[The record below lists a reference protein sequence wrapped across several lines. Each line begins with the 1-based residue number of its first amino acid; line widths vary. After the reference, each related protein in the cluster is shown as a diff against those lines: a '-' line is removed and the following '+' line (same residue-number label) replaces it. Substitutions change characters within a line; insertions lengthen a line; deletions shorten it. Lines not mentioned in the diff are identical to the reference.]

1 MRLFGLFFRYSPRL
15 LFLAIVAGALAGG
28 LSAALM
34 ALIHVRLNQGGALP
48 AWSSLASFAG
58 LVALVLSAGYAA
70 RASMLGLATRLA
82 QDLRLSLCRQIL
94 ALPLRRLEE
103 MGSNRVL
110 AALTEDIA
118 SLGVALLKL
127 PELCVS
133 IAVLAGCLVYLAYLS
148 PSLVF
153 AFLLFVVM
161 GILTTRVPEE
171 RAKRILG
178 RAREDADEMVRL
190 FEAMNQGIKPLK
202 LHAQRRRA
210 FIEELLSATVRSLRQ
225 RTFDGQHIYAL
236 TQSWGQVLYFVF
248 IGIILYGFSALE
260 SPELPVLIGYT
271 LTVLYMRPP
280 IIALLD
286 MMPDLARA
294 SVSLQKIER
303 LGLSLGLLT
312 GSRIEAV
319 SAAHCDALTPVPPL
333 RHSIELAGIRHS
345 YYRER
350 EESHFVLGPI
360 DLTIHAGEVLFL
372 VGGNGSGKTTL
383 AKLITGLYAPEEGE
397 IILDGAPVLGEE
409 GWEAYRQHFAAVF
422 SDFYVFE
429 ALLGFDLPAG
439 DLDAEA
445 RRLLAHLQLD
455 HKVSVD
461 GGLLSTTRLSQG
473 QRKRLA
479 LLTAYLEDRPV
490 YVFDE
495 WAADQDPL
503 FKRVF
508 YTELLPELK
517 RAGKTV
523 IVISHDDR
531 YYDIADRIVKLEDG
545 RICSSDL
552 PWEESYV
559 PVLARERQRG
569 LSAV

>member
-34 ALIHVRLNQGGALP
+34 ALIHVRLNQGGALS

-58 LVALVLSAGYAA
+58 LVALVLLTGYAA
-70 RASMLGLATRLA
+70 RASMLRLATRLA

-110 AALTEDIA
+110 AALTEDTA

-148 PSLVF
+148 PFLVI
-153 AFLLFVVM
+153 AFLLFVAM
-161 GILTTRVPEE
+161 GILTTRLPEA
-171 RAKRILG
+171 RARQILS

-210 FIEELLSATVRSLRQ
+210 FIEELSVTVRSLRR

-248 IGIILYGFSALE
+248 IGIILYGFSAFE
-260 SPELPVLIGYT
+260 SLELPVLIGYT

-312 GSRIEAV
+312 GTRVEAV
-319 SAAHCDALTPVPPL
+319 SAARCDALTRVPPL

-350 EESHFVLGPI
+350 DESYFVLGPI
-360 DLTIHAGEVLFL
+360 DLTIHAGELLFL

-397 IILDGAPVLGEE
+397 IRVDGARVSGED
-409 GWEAYRQHFAAVF
+409 GWEAYRQNFAAVF

-429 ALLGFDLPAG
+429 ALLGLDLLAD

-445 RRLLAHLQLD
+445 RRLLTHLQLD
-455 HKVSVD
+455 HKVSVER
-461 GGLLSTTRLSQG
+461 GVLSTTRLSQG

-479 LLTAYLEDRPV
+479 LLTAYLEDRPL

-545 RICSSDL
+545 RISSSGL

-559 PVLARERQRG
+559 PAQARERQRG